1 MVTVQVTFDIVV
13 VVVSFCFA
21 VVSAL
26 AAGLVEFDLVVVVA
40 EDVLL
45 EVVLPVDWIV
55 VSASETLIVLSSV
68 VKVLFETVDVDEIS
82 VLLSSV
88 PQPINDKQS
97 SIHMNNDI
105 YFFIKKPP
113 PEGQRYSRTFKILR
127 FSTCPKAEFH
137 FRQVS
142 RLKI

>member
-13 VVVSFCFA
+13 VAACVAFA
-21 VVSAL
+21 VVSAFEV
-26 AAGLVEFDLVVVVA
+26 GLVVCCFVVEEAVLFGA
-40 EDVLL
+40 EELFCSGTASDC
-45 EVVLPVDWIV
+45 DT
-55 VSASETLIVLSSV
+55 VSVLSSA
-68 VKVLFETVDVDEIS
+68 VKVLSVMVDVDEIS
-82 VLLSSV
+82 VLLFSV
-88 PQPINDKQS
+88 LQPIKDKQS

-113 PEGQRYSRTFKILR
+113 PKGQRYSRTFKILR
-127 FSTCPKAEFH
+127 FPICPKAEFY